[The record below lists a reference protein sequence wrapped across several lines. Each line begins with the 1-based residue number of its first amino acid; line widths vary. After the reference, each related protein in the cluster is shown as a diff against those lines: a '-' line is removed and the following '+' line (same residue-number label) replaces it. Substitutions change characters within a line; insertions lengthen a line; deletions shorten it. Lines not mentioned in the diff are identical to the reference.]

1 MKELNNGTAP
11 NSAVKTPVIT
21 GNKRGRPPGA
31 STNLGT
37 GASTEAR
44 RLTSAILEVL
54 AGVRSAPAAAQAL
67 GVTLQRYYLLEVR
80 ALHGMLLACEPRSIG
95 RVATT
100 ESALVTLQR
109 ECEQLRR
116 ECGRQ
121 QALVR
126 AAQRTIGLAPP
137 PAPKSTKPADGKKRR
152 RHRRPLARA
161 LRAAAQLRPGPVEV
175 STPAMAGP
183 EISGNQ

>member
-1 MKELNNGTAP
+1 MKEPSNGAAP
-11 NSAVKTPVIT
+11 GSAAKTPVIT
-21 GNKRGRPPGA
+21 AKARGRPLGS
-31 STNLGT
+31 STKLGT

-44 RLTSAILEVL
+44 RLASAILEVL

-67 GVTLQRYYLLEVR
+67 GLTLQRYYLLEVR

-100 ESALVTLQR
+100 ESALAALQR

-137 PAPKSTKPADGKKRR
+137 APKPAKPADGKKHRR
-152 RHRRPLARA
+152 RRPQARA
-161 LRAAAQLRPGPVEV
+161 LRAAAQLRPEPAEV
-175 STPAMAGP
+175 MTPATAGQ
-183 EISGNQ
+183 EANEQQ

>member
-1 MKELNNGTAP
+1 MKEPSNGTTPGSAAP
-11 NSAVKTPVIT
+11 TAAIT
-21 GNKRGRPPGA
+21 AKARGRPPG
-31 STNLGT
+31 SSSNLGK

-44 RLTSAILEVL
+44 RLASAILEVL
-54 AGVRSAPAAAQAL
+54 AGARSAPAAAQAL
-67 GVTLQRYYLLEVR
+67 GLTLQRYYLLEVR

-95 RVATT
+95 RVKTS
-100 ESALVTLQR
+100 ESALAALQR

-137 PAPKSTKPADGKKRR
+137 PAPKPTKRADGKKHRR
-152 RHRRPLARA
+152 RRPLARA
-161 LRAAAQLRPGPVEV
+161 LRAAAQLRPEPTEV
-175 STPAMAGP
+175 LTPGMAAP
-183 EISGNQ
+183 EVNGQQ